1 MVGYFNMQVKKRII
15 NQDLKNKL
23 VNSGINKKLASILGA
38 RDIQSFDDI
47 NYDLR
52 NLLSPHGLLDIDK
65 AANFLFEC
73 INAQK
78 KILIIGDY
86 DADGATAS
94 ACAVL
99 GLRKFSANVDF
110 LVPNRFKFGYGLT
123 PEIVEQALLKNPDV
137 IITVDNGIA
146 SIEGVKLARDKNIDV
161 IVTDHHLPADTLPNA
176 NFIINPNQPNCTF
189 HSKNLC
195 GVGVIFYFLLSL
207 RVIFRERGKYTKK
220 TEPKFHDLLD
230 LVCLGTIADLVI
242 LDYNN
247 RILVE
252 HGLKVIRSNNC
263 NFGIQAIAK
272 LSKKPLPRL
281 KTSDLSFAIAP
292 KLNAAGRL
300 DDISIGIKC
309 LLSSSYEEAES
320 YAKQL
325 IVLNNERRE
334 IESKM
339 HAEALKDINLDDLS
353 LLFTVCLYNK
363 NWHQG
368 VIGILAS
375 RIKEKYF
382 RPTIIFASDESGF
395 LKGSGRSIPGLHL
408 RDTLDLISKRNSNL
422 IKSFGGHAMAAGL
435 TIREASFDLFV
446 TIFEQTCSELL
457 TEDDLNTVIKVD
469 ESILDNSVNFDI
481 VRKIDMS
488 IWGQGFIQPQYLD
501 KFEVTEQSLIMDKH
515 RKCKLNF
522 NGYLYEGIFF
532 NHSESLPDRIE
543 AVYRVETNEFR
554 ENKKI
559 QILLTHL
566 I

>member
-1 MVGYFNMQVKKRII
+1 MQVKKRII
-15 NQDLKNKL
+15 NHDLKNKL
-23 VNSGINKKLASILGA
+23 VNSGVDKRLASILGA

-47 NYDLR
+47 SYDLK
-52 NLLSPHGLLDIDK
+52 NLQSPHSLLDIDK

-73 INAQK
+73 IIAQK

-123 PEIVEQALLKNPDV
+123 PEIVEHALLKKPDV

-146 SIEGVKLARDKNIDV
+146 SIEGVKLARENNIDV
-161 IVTDHHLPADTLPNA
+161 IVTDHHLPADDLPNA
-176 NFIINPNQPNCTF
+176 NFIINPNQPNCSF
-189 HSKNLC
+189 LSKNLC

-207 RVIFRERGKYTKK
+207 RVIFREKGKYTKK
-220 TEPKFHDLLD
+220 TEPKLHDLLD

-252 HGLKVIRSNNC
+252 HGLKVIRNKNC

-272 LSKKPLPRL
+272 LSKKSLPSL

-320 YAKQL
+320 YAKEL
-325 IVLNNERRE
+325 ISLNNERRE

-339 HAEALKDINLDDLS
+339 HTEAMKDINLDHLS
-353 LLFTVCLYNK
+353 LPFSICLYNK

-375 RIKEKYF
+375 RIKEKYP
-382 RPTIIFASDESGF
+382 RPTVIFALDDSGL
-395 LKGSGRSIPGLHL
+395 LKGSGRSISGLHL
-408 RDTLDLISKRNSNL
+408 RDTLDLISKKNSNL

-435 TIREASFDLFV
+435 TIEETSFDLFV
-446 TIFEQTCSELL
+446 TIFEKTCSELL
-457 TEDDLNTVIKVD
+457 TEDDLNTVINVD
-469 ESILDNSVNFDI
+469 ESILDNFVNFDI
-481 VRKIDMS
+481 VKKFDMS

-501 KFEVTEQSLIMDKH
+501 KFEVIEQSVLMDKH
-515 RKCKLNF
+515 QKCKLNL

-532 NHSESLPDRIE
+532 NHTESLPDRIE

-559 QILLTHL
+559 QIILRYL

>member
-1 MVGYFNMQVKKRII
+1 
-15 NQDLKNKL
+15 
-23 VNSGINKKLASILGA
+23 
-38 RDIQSFDDI
+38 
-47 NYDLR
+47 
-52 NLLSPHGLLDIDK
+52 
-65 AANFLFEC
+65 LFEC

-86 DADGATAS
+86 DADGATSS

-375 RIKEKYF
+375 RIKEKYS

-457 TEDDLNTVIKVD
+457 TEDDLNTVINVD